1 MATTKKTLACGK
13 DFYDSVNK
21 LPGSIKSRVL
31 DLYNKLMTSVDGN
44 GLNFESL
51 NCTDKSFRSVRLDD
65 TYRVI
70 LSQQPNSYILLWADH
85 HDRAYEWASKRRL
98 NLNAV
103 SGTLELVEMNQSV
116 ETVKV
121 REYENATAETDADPV
136 FASFSD
142 ADLRALLSLTDETLA
157 HLRTY
162 KSDDHFLQ
170 DESALKQ
177 ELGEQGFNI
186 LFDLACGENYET
198 VKENYHLN
206 EKKEQPQS
214 VDEALNNEYS
224 SMNFHVI
231 TTEEEL
237 QMALSWPL
245 DRWRI
250 FLHPSQKA
258 LVNKDHNG
266 PFRVTGGAGTG
277 KTVAAMHRAA
287 WLAARLEENG
297 EPGKVLFTTFTKNLA
312 GDIENNLRKICT
324 PEQLRR
330 IEVMNLDAWAVRLL
344 KTAGSGNIKLSWQ
357 LEKAEKD
364 DLWECALSARSFDT
378 KMPEGMT
385 DNEIRREWEQVIQ
398 AYDIMT
404 QGDYLRVART
414 GRGIRLNKEQKKELW
429 NVFDEYRFLLKQNN
443 VMEAE
448 DVYRTARELIEH
460 NPALSRSY
468 VSVVVDEA
476 QDFGNAAFRLLAAI
490 VKHCDSPKN
499 TMYITGDAHQRI
511 YKRKVVLSR
520 CGIDVRGRSRKLRIN
535 YRTTEETRI
544 WASAVLKD
552 CRVDDLDG
560 ATDDLKGYHSLM
572 HGEQPLIN
580 EKGNEEEELR
590 AITDYIDK
598 LAKDGCPLHGICLV
612 VCNNDLVDTYKKRLS
627 ERKIPIHL
635 LNGQS
640 EPTEGHV
647 SIATMFRVKGLE
659 FDYMILAGMTED
671 NLNRYP
677 DRGNEDDLMRYR
689 SLIHVAATRARR
701 HVLIT
706 SPAPMI
712 SWVKK

>member
-1 MATTKKTLACGK
+1 MATIKKTLACGK

-21 LPGSIKSRVL
+21 LPGSVKSRVL

-51 NCTDKSFRSVRLDD
+51 NCADKSFRSVRLDD

-85 HDRAYEWASKRRL
+85 HDRAYDWASKRRL

-103 SGTLELVEMNQSV
+103 SGTLELVEMNQAV

-121 REYENATAETDADPV
+121 HEDENTATDDDAEPV

-162 KSDDHFLQ
+162 KSDDRFLQ
-170 DESALKQ
+170 DEAILKQ

-198 VKENYHLN
+198 VKENYHLS

-297 EPGKVLFTTFTKNLA
+297 EPGKILFTTFTKNLA

-324 PEQLRR
+324 PEQLKH
-330 IEVMNLDAWAVRLL
+330 IEVINLDAWAVRLL
-344 KTAGSGNIKLSWQ
+344 KTAGCGNIQLLWQ
-357 LEKAEKD
+357 LDKVKKD
-364 DLWECALSARSFDT
+364 DLWNQALSARTFNV
-378 KMPEGMT
+378 KLPEGMT
-385 DNEIRREWEQVIQ
+385 ENEIRHEWEQVIQ

-404 QGDYLRVART
+404 PGDYLRVART

-429 NVFDEYRFLLKQNN
+429 NVFDEYRYQLKQNN

-448 DVYRTARELIEH
+448 DVYRAARELIEN
-460 NPALSRSY
+460 NPVQTRSY

-490 VKHCDSPKN
+490 VAHCPTPKN

-552 CRVDDLDG
+552 CRIDDLDG

-572 HGEQPLIN
+572 HGEYPLIN
-580 EKGNEEEELR
+580 EKANEAEELK

-598 LAKDGCPLHGICLV
+598 LTKDECPLHGICLV
-612 VCNNDLVDTYKKRLS
+612 VCNNVLVDTYKKKLT
-627 ERKIPIHL
+627 ERKVPVHVL
-635 LNGQS
+635 DGHS
-640 EPTEGHV
+640 EPKEGHV

-659 FDYMILAGMTED
+659 FDYMILAGMSED
-671 NLNRYP
+671 NLNRYNALA
-677 DRGNEDDLMRYR
+677 NEDEQMRYR

-706 SPAPMI
+706 GTSPLV
-712 SWVKK
+712 SWIKR